1 MMAASRKMLDQEPSD
16 IEMLL
21 PFHAAGTLS
30 ARDARRVEDAL
41 ASDPELARQYAV
53 IREEYAETI
62 SLNESLGAPSA
73 RAMAKLFAAIDE
85 EPVRKPSLS
94 VSLSARISEFF
105 ARLSPRTLA
114 WSASLGAVAL
124 LLQAGVIGA
133 VLMKNQTASFQTA
146 SLSLNEQTAAP
157 ITPAC
162 NSSAT
167 APRLAD
173 QASVRGDSLA
183 KNSDIRVVRLT
194 ESDGLR
200 TGSPSIAAN
209 SFVMAREDGAPRLS
223 LRLIVSAYS
232 SRMTANCRASPGSLA
247 SASSTRRASRALK
260 VPAAWNGNSI
270 SISLGS

>member
-1 MMAASRKMLDQEPSD
+1 M
-16 IEMLL
+16 
-21 PFHAAGTLS
+21 
-30 ARDARRVEDAL
+30 
-41 ASDPELARQYAV
+41 
-53 IREEYAETI
+53 
-62 SLNESLGAPSA
+62 GADDGS
-73 RAMAKLFAAIDE
+73 F
-85 EPVRKPSLS
+85 
-94 VSLSARISEFF
+94 
-105 ARLSPRTLA
+105 RLSE
-114 WSASLGAVAL
+114 AVWNE
-124 LLQAGVIGA
+124 A
-133 VLMKNQTASFQTA
+133 VWFFIST
-146 SLSLNEQTAAP
+146 AP

-183 KNSDIRVVRLT
+183 KNSDIRADRLT

-209 SFVMAREDGAPRLS
+209 SFCMARADGAPRLS

-232 SRMTANCRASPGSLA
+232 SRMTAYCRASSGSPA
-247 SASSTRRASRALK
+247 SASSTRRASRVLK